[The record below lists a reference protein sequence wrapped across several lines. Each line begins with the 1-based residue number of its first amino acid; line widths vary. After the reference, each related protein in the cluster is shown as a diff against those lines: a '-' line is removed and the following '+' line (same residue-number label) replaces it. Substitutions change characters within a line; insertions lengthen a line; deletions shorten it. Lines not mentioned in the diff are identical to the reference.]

1 MQTEQVINYQT
12 DSDGQGKRFFV
23 STKCPIK
30 STATSAAL
38 GTACAAVIG
47 LAVLG
52 GVPAGAGA
60 PTSANVQEELKVPA
74 ILAKSG
80 KAEIEK
86 QEKNEVLLSSWVQ
99 DIEWI
104 RFHSDVS
111 VSALASVFDV
121 TRKAFYG
128 WMSGDVAPRSYRIA
142 RVSALRSALA
152 LLSTRE
158 ERSAVF
164 GLLDR
169 KIESGDTIREILAAN
184 LEHGIALGRLSDAIK
199 ELNPQIEKA
208 AERSRRSGAKSRAFE
223 SDFLSA

>member
-1 MQTEQVINYQT
+1 MQTEQVINYQVY
-12 DSDGQGKRFFV
+12 GGEQRKLFFV
-23 STKCPIK
+23 PTIDPNKGA
-30 STATSAAL
+30 TTSAAL
-38 GTACAAVIG
+38 GTACAALIG
-47 LAVLG
+47 LAVIG
-52 GVPAGAGA
+52 GVPIGAGA
-60 PTSANVQEELKVPA
+60 PTSANVQVDLKVTP

-80 KAEIEK
+80 RGEIEK
-86 QEKNEVLLSSWVQ
+86 KESNEALLSPWTQ

-128 WMSGDVAPRSYRIA
+128 WMSGDVAPRPHRVA

-169 KIESGDTIREILAAN
+169 KIESGATIRGILASN
-184 LEHGIALGRLSDAIK
+184 FEDEIALGRLSDAIR
-199 ELNPQIEKA
+199 EINPQIEKA
-208 AERSRRSGAKSRAFE
+208 AERASRSGAKSRAFE
-223 SDFLSA
+223 SDFPSA